1 MTWVRPPSKLTAQCE
16 EQDGGSSGGSDIAN
30 PWREPLLRQH
40 EGTASCLTGM
50 TFCLDGS
57 LSWMRTLSRTHPSA
71 RISASCSVGYR
82 FKGFADTPRCTPTT
96 RWLQLELGGCLWKK
110 RARIEVE
117 RRSERWRAVEGR

>member
-57 LSWMRTLSRTHPSA
+57 LSRMRIHACVPSIFGA
-71 RISASCSVGYR
+71 HAEISHAAEEAPY
-82 FKGFADTPRCTPTT
+82 
-96 RWLQLELGGCLWKK
+96 
-110 RARIEVE
+110 I
-117 RRSERWRAVEGR
+117 